1 MVVVVPVQ
9 FLNKNSVCQA
19 QQIGILPLHFSQ
31 NPNAQAWTGKGMA
44 IHHVIGQAEFQAYPA
59 HFILEQFT
67 QRLYQFKTHII
78 WQSTYIMVR
87 LDVMG
92 IAVFASSGL
101 NDIGI
106 DCALSQP
113 LHPCQFPCFLV
124 EHIDE
129 SIADDFAFSFRIR
142 NAF

>member
-1 MVVVVPVQ
+1 
-9 FLNKNSVCQA
+9 
-19 QQIGILPLHFSQ
+19 
-31 NPNAQAWTGKGMA
+31 MA
-44 IHHVIGQAEFQAYPA
+44 IHHVIGQAQLQAYPA

-67 QRLYQFKTHII
+67 QRLDQLEAHII

-92 IAVFASSGL
+92 VAVFASRGL

-113 LHPCQFPCFLV
+113 LYPCQFPCFLV

-129 SIADDFAFSFRIR
+129 GIADNFAFSFRIR